1 MQMPPPYPCPESAS
15 KDTATSS
22 RAFVETIEY
31 SRFVEFCE
39 ACRHFRYIGLC
50 YGPPGIGKSLS
61 AVRYSRAD
69 QIVPRDR
76 WTNEV
81 SDDLPVD
88 TLLYTTSVINTPS
101 GVRNDINM
109 ARERVMSIVLNPIRR
124 EAAAVLEEIR
134 VKDERRR
141 REIMDKPGCSPCD
154 RPAVDPTY
162 FETYKQYQIKERAI
176 EDPTTLILV
185 DEADRLHMNSLEQI
199 RSIFDEGTAG
209 FVLIDMPGIEKRIA
223 RFPQFYSRIGFVHEF
238 RPLDAEQIQNLLES
252 KWAPVGV
259 NLPDEQLLPEVIASL
274 IRMTGGNFRLLT
286 RLLTQIE
293 RVLSVNDLHLVST
306 AVSKRRGT
314 VSSSVPDDTDY
325 AK

>member
-1 MQMPPPYPCPESAS
+1 MPPPYPCPESAS
-15 KDTATSS
+15 KGTATSS

-76 WTNEV
+76 WTSEV

-124 EAAAVLEEIR
+124 EASVVLEEIR
-134 VKDERRR
+134 VKDEKRR

-209 FVLIDMPGIEKRIA
+209 LVLIGMPGIEKRIA

-293 RVLSVNDLHLVST
+293 RVLSVNDLHFVST
-306 AVSKRRGT
+306 AVVEAARDSLVIG
-314 VSSSVPDDTDY
+314 PG
-325 AK
+325 

>member
-1 MQMPPPYPCPESAS
+1 MPPPYPCPESAS
-15 KDTATSS
+15 KGTATSS

-76 WTNEV
+76 WTSEV

-109 ARERVMSIVLNPIRR
+109 ARERVMSILLNPIRR
-124 EAAAVLEEIR
+124 EASVVLEEIR
-134 VKDERRR
+134 VKDEKRR

-209 FVLIDMPGIEKRIA
+209 LVLIGMPGIEKRIA

-293 RVLSVNDLHLVST
+293 RVLSVNDLHFVST
-306 AVSKRRGT
+306 AVVEAARDSLVIG
-314 VSSSVPDDTDY
+314 PG
-325 AK
+325 

>member
-1 MQMPPPYPCPESAS
+1 MQMPPPHPYPESTS
-15 KDTATSS
+15 KGTATNS
-22 RAFVETIEY
+22 RAFVETLEY
-31 SRFVEFCE
+31 NRFIEFCE
-39 ACRHFRYIGLC
+39 ACRQFRYIGLC
-50 YGPPGIGKSLS
+50 YGPPGIGKTLS

-76 WTNEV
+76 WTSEV

-109 ARERVMSIVLNPIRR
+109 ARERVMSIVLDPIRR
-124 EAAAVLEEIR
+124 EASVVLEEIR
-134 VKDERRR
+134 VKDEKRR

-162 FETYKQYQIKERAI
+162 FETYKQYQVKERAVR
-176 EDPTTLILV
+176 DPTTLILV

-209 FVLIDMPGIEKRIA
+209 LVLIGMPGLEKRIA

-238 RPLDAEQIQNLLES
+238 RPLGAEQVQALLES
-252 KWAPVGV
+252 RWAPTGV
-259 NLPDEQLLPEVIASL
+259 KLPDEQLLPDVIASL

-293 RVLSVNDLHLVST
+293 RVLSVNDLHRVSIAVVEAARDSLVI
-306 AVSKRRGT
+306 G
-314 VSSSVPDDTDY
+314 PG
-325 AK
+325 

>member
-1 MQMPPPYPCPESAS
+1 MQMPPPYSCPESAS
-15 KDTATSS
+15 KGTATSS

-61 AVRYSRAD
+61 PVRYSRAD

-76 WTNEV
+76 WTSEV

-88 TLLYTTSVINTPS
+88 TVLYTTSVINTPS

-109 ARERVMSIVLNPIRR
+109 ARERVMSIVLTPIRR
-124 EAAAVLEEIR
+124 EASVVLEGIR
-134 VKDERRR
+134 LKDEKRR

-162 FETYKQYQIKERAI
+162 FETYKQYQVKERAVV
-176 EDPTTLILV
+176 DPTTLILV

-209 FVLIDMPGIEKRIA
+209 LVLIGMPGIEKRVA

-238 RPLDAEQIQNLLES
+238 RPLDATQMQELLEQR
-252 KWAPVGV
+252 WTPVGV
-259 NLPDEQLLPEVIASL
+259 TLPDEPFAPEVMARL

-293 RVLSVNDLHLVST
+293 RVLE
-306 AVSKRRGT
+306 
-314 VSSSVPDDTDY
+314 
-325 AK
+325 